1 MIIKITIFDLCN
13 ILIDIEN
20 ILIYNIS
27 YKTLMGAKPLRIRFD
42 KINGFIRVYDGTRY
56 LVLFGGEKYNFI
68 YNRMSYKSKNTYVI
82 SYNYAKIKDDS
93 YTLRNT

>member
-1 MIIKITIFDLCN
+1 MIINITIFDLCN

-42 KINGFIRVYDGTRY
+42 KKNGFIRVYDGTRY
-56 LVLFGGEKYNFI
+56 LVFI
-68 YNRMSYKSKNTYVI
+68 WR
-82 SYNYAKIKDDS
+82 
-93 YTLRNT
+93 